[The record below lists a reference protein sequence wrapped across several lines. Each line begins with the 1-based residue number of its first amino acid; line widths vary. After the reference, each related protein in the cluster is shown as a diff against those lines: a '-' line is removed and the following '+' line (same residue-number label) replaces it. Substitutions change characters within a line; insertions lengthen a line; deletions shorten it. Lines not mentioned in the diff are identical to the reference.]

1 MATTEMERER
11 ERERGM
17 RGRKKFERRYL
28 EWGRGRERERERE
41 RGREVNEKSRGWRS
55 QRGCLPF
62 ITAGYP
68 LMESSCPHLP
78 TVLPRLTVVISVLPN
93 NEKSF
98 VPRAAPFRYTSDEL
112 LLVPDLDFLSFL
124 FYLSV
129 QLASRL

>member
-1 MATTEMERER
+1 MAKTEMERER
-11 ERERGM
+11 DGREEEIRTKISGVEERE
-17 RGRKKFERRYL
+17 K
-28 EWGRGRERERERE
+28 ERE

-98 VPRAAPFRYTSDEL
+98 VPGAAIQIHPRR
-112 LLVPDLDFLSFL
+112 LVPDLDFLSSLIFP
-124 FYLSV
+124 FN
-129 QLASRL
+129 